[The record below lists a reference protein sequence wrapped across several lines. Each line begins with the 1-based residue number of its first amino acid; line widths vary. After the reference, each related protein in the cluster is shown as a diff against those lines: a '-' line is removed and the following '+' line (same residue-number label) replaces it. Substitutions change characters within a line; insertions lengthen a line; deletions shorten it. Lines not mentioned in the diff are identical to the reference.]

1 MKLLE
6 LFAVFF
12 KIGLFTFGGGYGM
25 LPIIQQETLSRG
37 WLDAE
42 TLYRYI
48 GICESTPGP
57 IAVNMAT
64 FVGSAQAGL
73 AGAASATLG
82 VALPALLIILLI
94 AAAMKGFRDNRYVRA
109 AMAGIKPVVAGMIVS
124 VGLWTAVRC
133 TLIQTAGAGWTL
145 SPDAKQMGIGAVLC
159 AATWLW
165 RRRLGKPFS
174 PVLLILFS
182 AACGIVAYGLL

>member
-48 GICESTPGP
+48 GVCESTPGP

-73 AGAASATLG
+73 AGAACATLG
-82 VALPALLIILLI
+82 VALPALIIILLI
-94 AAAMKGFRDNRYVRA
+94 AAAMKGFRENRFVRA
-109 AMAGIKPVVAGMIVS
+109 ALAGIKPVIAGMIVA
-124 VGLWTAVRC
+124 VGLWTAARC
-133 TLIQTAGAGWTL
+133 MLIQPAGEGWTL
-145 SPDAKQMGIGAVLC
+145 SPDLKQMGIGALLC
-159 AATWLW
+159 AATYLW

-174 PVLLILFS
+174 PILLIVFS
-182 AACGIVAYGLL
+182 AVCGIAAYGLR